1 MKNKKRTRI
10 TFNLKTKNNKQ
21 LPLFMIIKEYYDEQ
35 GEIEFAK
42 VLFEIKGRK
51 YRNLIKKWRWEG
63 ATNEK
68 R

>member
-1 MKNKKRTRI
+1 MRKTRI
-10 TFNLKTKNNKQ
+10 TFDLRTKVKKQ

-35 GEIEFAK
+35 GHIEFAK

-51 YRNLIKKWRWEG
+51 YRNLLKKIER
-63 ATNEK
+63 